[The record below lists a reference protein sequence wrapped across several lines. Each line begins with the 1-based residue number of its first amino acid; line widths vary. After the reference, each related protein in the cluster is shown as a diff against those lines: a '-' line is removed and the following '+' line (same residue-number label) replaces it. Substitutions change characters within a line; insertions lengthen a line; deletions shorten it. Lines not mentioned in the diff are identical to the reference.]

1 MFPRGCAN
9 LEQTTVLGC
18 VANHDADHALFSPL
32 FPQGTILIG
41 RREGEG
47 EGAGE
52 GAAVVRQINL
62 QIKGATYHLIC
73 KLICRLIFI

>member
-1 MFPRGCAN
+1 MSRLKSHCLLPKIAM
-9 LEQTTVLGC
+9 
-18 VANHDADHALFSPL
+18 LFSPL

-41 RREGEG
+41 RRE
-47 EGAGE
+47 EGAVCE

>member
-1 MFPRGCAN
+1 MNRN
-9 LEQTTVLGC
+9 NK
-18 VANHDADHALFSPL
+18 VALSRFSQPVHDFCHCFFSPL

-41 RREGEG
+41 RRECAGV
-47 EGAGE
+47 GA

>member
-1 MFPRGCAN
+1 MAM
-9 LEQTTVLGC
+9 V
-18 VANHDADHALFSPL
+18 FSPL

-52 GAAVVRQINL
+52 GAAN
-62 QIKGATYHLIC
+62 
-73 KLICRLIFI
+73 

>member
-1 MFPRGCAN
+1 MHVK
-9 LEQTTVLGC
+9 LLIV
-18 VANHDADHALFSPL
+18 FSPL

-41 RREGEG
+41 RREA
-47 EGAGE
+47 GA

>member
-1 MFPRGCAN
+1 MKP
-9 LEQTTVLGC
+9 LV
-18 VANHDADHALFSPL
+18 FSPL

-41 RREGEG
+41 RRECCEG
-47 EGAGE
+47 EGE

-73 KLICRLIFI
+73 KLIRRLILICKLICMLN

>member
-1 MFPRGCAN
+1 MSM
-9 LEQTTVLGC
+9 
-18 VANHDADHALFSPL
+18 LFSPL

-41 RREGEG
+41 RREA
-47 EGAGE
+47 GA

>member
-1 MFPRGCAN
+1 M
-9 LEQTTVLGC
+9 
-18 VANHDADHALFSPL
+18 LFSPL

-41 RREGEG
+41 RREC
-47 EGAGE
+47 A

-73 KLICRLIFI
+73 KLICRLILVCKLIRMLIN